1 MTLSLPCVAG
11 NGTCGEKVQNK
22 DGTVTVEC
30 LGPAHPLKPGETV
43 NTMMYLENPYPTE
56 GNVVVLNLTSELV
69 DAEMRP
75 VPLSDVSHII
85 LLCFLCMLDCC
96 IPVLHAVTWTEA

>member
-1 MTLSLPCVAG
+1 MPYVAG
-11 NGTCGEKVQNK
+11 NGTCGEKVQHK
-22 DGTVTVEC
+22 DGTVTVTC

-75 VPLSDVSHII
+75 VPLSDVSHIHPPALSVRTS
-85 LLCFLCMLDCC
+85 LLHSSLACPHMD
-96 IPVLHAVTWTEA
+96 